1 MNEIKPI
8 NPIIEIHMNKESS
21 KKDDIKKQKLIN
33 NKTSFANILE
43 SLQTKNEENKEF
55 VVNQRSTIN
64 LKPRINFDMEII
76 EDKTKELLAKKAY
89 TN

>member
-89 TN
+89 RN